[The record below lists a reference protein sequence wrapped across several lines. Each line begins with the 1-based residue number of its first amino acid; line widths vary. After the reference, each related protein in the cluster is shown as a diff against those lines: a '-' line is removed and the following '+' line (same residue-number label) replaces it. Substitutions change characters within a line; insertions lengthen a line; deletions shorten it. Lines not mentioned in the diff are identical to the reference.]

1 MSWRILFGTTV
12 QHSFFS
18 TTSGPM
24 LDFVPVLETQAV
36 MRSADMIH
44 RADNNRVIF
53 CYDDAK
59 EEILRCCIPK
69 NTGRL
74 DFIFHVYTTDPRYEL
89 YTESGLS
96 FGTIPCYSSLEKP
109 VAREHGLQLER
120 INENAAQQMTE
131 RAATGGNGKYPVKR
145 PVFILNISLIEQDF
159 QEQKEYLICC
169 AARKTYWKYYL
180 LGELAEQES
189 EIIDLRGDI
198 QFRRSSGRQTPFPNK
213 EAAVFYSSEAIPL
226 EERSNRQFQLRRQG
240 SNGNKVLIKRL
251 PNASVE
257 NLSKENIK
265 GKEVDVSEIYI
276 NY

>member
-1 MSWRILFGTTV
+1 MSWRILFGITV

-24 LDFVPVLETQAV
+24 LDFVPVSETQDV
-36 MRSADMIH
+36 MRSADMIR
-44 RADNNRVIF
+44 RADNNRVIL
-53 CYDDAK
+53 CYDDTK

-69 NTGRL
+69 NTGKL
-74 DFIFHVYTTDPRYEL
+74 DFIFHVYTTDPCYEL
-89 YTESGLS
+89 YTESGIS
-96 FGTIPCYSSLEKP
+96 SGTIPCYSSIEKS
-109 VAREHGLQLER
+109 VALEHGLRLEA
-120 INENAAQQMTE
+120 INENATKQMTE

-145 PVFILNISLIEQDF
+145 PVFILNISLTEQDF

-169 AARKTYWKYYL
+169 AAQKTYWKYYL
-180 LGELAEQES
+180 LGELAKQET
-189 EIIDLRGDI
+189 ELIDLRGDI
-198 QFRRSSGRQTPFPNK
+198 QFLRSDRQTPFPNR

-226 EERSNRQFQLRRQG
+226 EERPNRQFQLRRQG

-265 GKEVDVSEIYI
+265 GKEVYVSEIYI

>member
-1 MSWRILFGTTV
+1 
-12 QHSFFS
+12 
-18 TTSGPM
+18 
-24 LDFVPVLETQAV
+24 
-36 MRSADMIH
+36 
-44 RADNNRVIF
+44 
-53 CYDDAK
+53 
-59 EEILRCCIPK
+59 
-69 NTGRL
+69 
-74 DFIFHVYTTDPRYEL
+74 
-89 YTESGLS
+89 
-96 FGTIPCYSSLEKP
+96 
-109 VAREHGLQLER
+109 
-120 INENAAQQMTE
+120 MTE

-145 PVFILNISLIEQDF
+145 PVFIPNISLIEQDF